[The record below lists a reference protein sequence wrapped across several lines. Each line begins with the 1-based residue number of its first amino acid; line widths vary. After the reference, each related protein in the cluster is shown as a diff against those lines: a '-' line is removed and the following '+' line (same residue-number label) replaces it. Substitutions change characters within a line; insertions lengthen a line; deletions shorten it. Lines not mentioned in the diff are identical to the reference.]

1 MKKISFLMLGI
12 IFLIMFGYIWED
24 IRGTSLSQDVLRLH
38 VIANSDNP
46 SDQQLK
52 LQVKDQVVAQLRD
65 VLTDASNAE
74 EAKQIAIREIPAIK
88 RTAEQTI
95 AAHGYEYAVN
105 VEVGQYAFPTKSYGN
120 LVFPAGD
127 YQAVRV
133 VIGEGQG
140 KNWWCVLFP
149 PLCMVSSSDQGLSL
163 DSPQQAEM
171 SLKCLKF
178 LPKGLQ
184 ITLMGKQQKG

>member
-1 MKKISFLMLGI
+1 MKKISFLLLGI
-12 IFLIMFGYIWED
+12 ILLIMFAYVWED

-52 LQVKDQVVAQLRD
+52 LMVKDQVVAQMRE
-65 VLTDASNAE
+65 VLVDAPNADQ
-74 EAKQIAIREIPAIK
+74 ARQIAIREIPAIK
-88 RTAEQTI
+88 RSAEETI
-95 AAHGYEYAVN
+95 AAHGYDYTVD

-133 VIGEGQG
+133 IIGEGQG

-163 DSPQQAEM
+163 DSPQQAEIT
-171 SLKCLKF
+171 LKCLKF

-184 ITLMGKQQKG
+184 ITFMGKQHEG

>member
-1 MKKISFLMLGI
+1 MFV
-12 IFLIMFGYIWED
+12 IMCGYVWED
-24 IRGTSLSQDVLRLH
+24 IRGTSLHQDVLRLH

-46 SDQQLK
+46 GDQQLK

-65 VLTDASNAE
+65 ALIEASTAE
-74 EAKQIAIREIPAIK
+74 EARQIALRELPAIK
-88 RTAEQTI
+88 RTAEATI
-95 AAHGYEYAVN
+95 AQHGYQYGVN

-149 PLCMVSSSDQGLSL
+149 PLCMVSSSEQGLSL

-171 SLKCLKF
+171 SLKCLKL
-178 LPKGLQ
+178 LPRGLQ
-184 ITLMGKQQKG
+184 VTLEGKQHKG